1 MSLMRSSSS
10 GAQRQTFSGLTSR
23 CAQPCACRWASA
35 LLSCPKSRLAWNRR
49 QWRRSPYVVEA
60 VTVAKLPYESP
71 RLLLSERTAAPLDR
85 PQHVATV
92 EELELQADLGGRAQH
107 AEQRGHV
114 WVRGELMQRLHLS
127 THHREHLSTLAQHL
141 EAHHLERDAGAPP
154 APRGD
159 VHLGRLAL
167 AQEAANIK
175 GHRQAGGL
183 LHRVNAQEALCEPLI
198 EPLLA
203 VQLAPQVNHKG
214 PRVLGGGLGRRTQ
227 HPKRIVWFARIV
239 VDRDDWGATTADFRQ
254 NLNQ

>member
-1 MSLMRSSSS
+1 M
-10 GAQRQTFSGLTSR
+10 
-23 CAQPCACRWASA
+23 
-35 LLSCPKSRLAWNRR
+35 
-49 QWRRSPYVVEA
+49 VEA

-227 HPKRIVWFARIV
+227 HPKRIVWFAPSDHHTPSR
-239 VDRDDWGATTADFRQ
+239 RLGRYHSGLL